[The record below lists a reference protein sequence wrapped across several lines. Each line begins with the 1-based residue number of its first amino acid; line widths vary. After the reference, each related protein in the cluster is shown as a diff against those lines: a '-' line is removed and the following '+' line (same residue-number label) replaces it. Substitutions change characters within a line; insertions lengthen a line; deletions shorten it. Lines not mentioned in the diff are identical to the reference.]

1 MWHNDCWLH
10 KGYYWHD
17 VKTATSKQIQFA
29 NEKIQWLRL
38 HFFKL
43 DPINLSLLFS
53 VNNWKK
59 LRSQNIFVNPVK
71 KLEKQIWE
79 TESEE
84 GISFWIRKQNISHF
98 LFHSAE
104 KVKKE
109 ISSIGWFINQSFSS
123 AELKEMNNFNPF
135 LYKLPFQKMCQL
147 PLILSI
153 LKKIS
158 CSIHVNLIS
167 SQQNRTAPLKSC
179 LIFYDYETLLTEI
192 YRGSQ
197 IKFSLK

>member
-104 KVKKE
+104 K
-109 ISSIGWFINQSFSS
+109 S
-123 AELKEMNNFNPF
+123 
-135 LYKLPFQKMCQL
+135 
-147 PLILSI
+147 
-153 LKKIS
+153 LKKS
-158 CSIHVNLIS
+158 
-167 SQQNRTAPLKSC
+167 PKG
-179 LIFYDYETLLTEI
+179 DLLTFFLP
-192 YRGSQ
+192 Q
-197 IKFSLK
+197 NLKKWTISIPFCTNCPSKRCVNFPWNWAF